1 MLPDLLKPTG
11 KSSSAEKRRKAIA
24 EMNSVS
30 EEQQEILF
38 QLARDDEDSSVRI
51 AAIRQLTSAAA
62 LHELSIKFS
71 DSAVRTEAEKRVN
84 ELLGANHAL
93 DEAQYLDLLKQYP
106 ELQLRIAA
114 HADSTSVRS
123 EAIQILSS
131 RQLLEVL
138 GATDYTDSRQ
148 LIAEKL
154 SNIEDLESARKI
166 MRGKDKNAER
176 IIKTKIDAFRSLERQ
191 QAENFARLDKLIE
204 EVEYLASHDWLPEFK
219 ELCRAHRQQWDSLEF
234 DIDDDTRQRYQVARE
249 IVDTHYEQ
257 QRITEQTRQSQ
268 QQLVSELEAL
278 LQITARRD
286 LTASLEALSDSQ
298 AQQQAFRS
306 GWQALADITP
316 PDRLILNQY
325 DKMLGALH
333 SATQLV
339 AKAADLVPDAIEGS
353 SRTGDSNKSAGN
365 SRQLEAALKRLKWP
379 AEFDELQV
387 ATELQQQ
394 VVDWDRA
401 RKASAEAHEQKLAAA
416 HKKISAISRFSR
428 AGNLAR
434 AKQIAEKVAKV
445 LNLFEGKELLA
456 LQQRFE
462 KARKTLGDMGDW
474 KNFATEPKYIEL
486 CDAMELLITSKHH
499 PDKRSSEMKALQ
511 QQWKALGQS
520 DISDQY
526 WPRFKLAADKVYQ
539 PCAEFFKQRHKTR
552 KANLEQRQQY
562 VEQMRELLETTGW
575 DNNPDFKQAQS
586 SLRSISDSFTGIKDV
601 ERNAG
606 RKQWKQFSKF
616 RDAVTAKL
624 DEAYDANIAL
634 KQELIRQTEALAEAS
649 AAVENLATLKNL
661 QSRWKQVGITRR
673 NQDQKAWTDF
683 KKHGDIVYN
692 KVQALRQG
700 KREETDQQLNAYRE
714 IIKDI
719 QKLARTA
726 SDLAE
731 ADQQFS
737 VLQANYAALP
747 DLPWQLPE
755 KLSEGIQRDYRN
767 ACDQYANSHSRIVK
781 NRQNRQID
789 ALRAKANLCAQ
800 QEALGASPTAQQLQ
814 EISLQWDSIE
824 LQDVEL
830 RRRIEARR
838 KTAQSAI
845 DRAAIAAERRM
856 LCIQLEIA
864 MGVESPAE
872 DRALRRQYQL
882 EQMSKS
888 GLGQQVVNNKELLKT
903 MELDWLCMPGAEAEQ
918 QKALDERFQLV
929 LCSTD

>member
-1 MLPDLLKPTG
+1 MLPDLFKPAW
-11 KSSSAEKRRKAIA
+11 KSRSVEKRRRAITD
-24 EMNSVS
+24 MDSVS
-30 EEQQEILF
+30 EEQQKILF
-38 QLARDDEDSSVRI
+38 QLARDDEDSSIRI

-71 DSAVRTEAEKRVN
+71 DSVVRTEAEKRVN
-84 ELLGANHAL
+84 ELMGANHAL
-93 DEAQYLDLLKQYP
+93 DDAQYRDLLKHYP

-114 HADSTSVRS
+114 HADSTSVRT

-138 GATDYTDSRQ
+138 GATEYTDSRQ

-176 IIKTKIDAFRSLERQ
+176 IIKTKIDAFRSYERQ
-191 QAENFARLDKLIE
+191 QAENLARLEKLIE
-204 EVEYLASHDWLPEFK
+204 EVEYLANHDWLPEFK
-219 ELCRAHRQQWDSLEF
+219 ARCRAHRQQWDSLEF
-234 DIDDDTRQRYQVARE
+234 DIDDDTRQRYQVARK

-286 LTASLEALSDSQ
+286 LAGSLEALSEMQS
-298 AQQQAFRS
+298 QQQAFS
-306 GWQALADITP
+306 SIWQALADITP

-333 SATQLV
+333 SATQFV
-339 AKAADLVPDAIEGS
+339 AKIADLVQDAVEDS
-353 SRTGDSNKSAGN
+353 SQIGDSNRLSRN
-365 SRQLEAALKRLKWP
+365 SRQLDAAIKSLKWP
-379 AEFDELQV
+379 ADFVELQV

-394 VVDWDRA
+394 MVDWGKA
-401 RKASAEAHEQKLAAA
+401 RKASAEAQEQKLAMV
-416 HKKISAISRFSR
+416 HKKISSIFRFSR
-428 AGNLAR
+428 AGKLAR
-434 AKQIAEKVAKV
+434 AKQIAEKVEKAFSQF
-445 LNLFEGKELLA
+445 NGKELLT
-456 LQQRFE
+456 LQERFE
-462 KARKTLGDMGDW
+462 EASKTLGDMGDW

-486 CDAMELLITSKHH
+486 CDAMELLATSKHH

-511 QQWKALGQS
+511 QQWKALGHS

-526 WPRFKLAADKVYQ
+526 WPRFKLAAEKVYQ
-539 PCAEFFKQRHKTR
+539 PCAEFFEQRHKVR

-562 VEQMRELLETTGW
+562 VEQMRELLETTNW
-575 DNNPDFKQAQS
+575 DNNPDYKKAQS
-586 SLRSISDSFTGIKDV
+586 SLRGISDSFTSIKDV

-606 RKQWKQFSKF
+606 RKQWNQLSKF
-616 RDAVTAKL
+616 KDAVTAKL

-649 AAVENLATLKNL
+649 AEDKNL
-661 QSRWKQVGITRR
+661 VSLKTLQTRWKQIGVTRR
-673 NQDQKAWTDF
+673 NEDQKAWAAF
-683 KKHGDIVYN
+683 KKQGDIVYN

-700 KREETDQQLNAYRE
+700 KRDETDQQLNAYRE

-737 VLQANYAALP
+737 VLQANYSALP

-767 ACDQYANSHSRIVK
+767 ACEQYDDSHSRFIK
-781 NRQNRQID
+781 NRHNRQID
-789 ALRAKANLCAQ
+789 ALRAKANICAQ
-800 QEALGASPTAQQLQ
+800 QEALGASPSEQQLQ

-830 RRRIEARR
+830 SRRIELRR
-838 KTAQSAI
+838 KTAQSPI

-872 DRALRRQYQL
+872 DKALRMQYQL

-888 GLGQQVVNNKELLKT
+888 GLGQQPVNNKELLET
-903 MELDWLCMPGAEAEQ
+903 MELDWLCMPGAKSEQ

-929 LCSTD
+929 LRSA